1 MLKEIRIIKEDY
13 SDYSLALQN
22 GLGPHFH
29 REKIILM
36 SDDQNGNCTPP
47 LIFNKPADIIVLST
61 FLDSHT
67 ISNINEC
74 ISHLD
79 NKINYRRITEFRY
92 FIVFKKI

>member
-1 MLKEIRIIKEDY
+1 
-13 SDYSLALQN
+13 
-22 GLGPHFH
+22 
-29 REKIILM
+29 M
-36 SDDQNGNCTPP
+36 SDDHNGNYTLPP

-67 ISNINEC
+67 IGNVNEY

-79 NKINYRRITEFRY
+79 NKIKYQRICEFRH